1 VSSAQLLLSILLTD
15 ILPIFVVA
23 GVGFLLA
30 RHVSASAKAFS
41 SVTFNALAPC
51 LVFNLLVTASIS
63 VFDFGRMALFTI
75 LVIGVRGLLARIV
88 AIPLRLDRAALASF
102 LLVTMFSNSGNFGLP
117 VVLFAFG
124 REALTFA
131 TVYFV
136 TASVL
141 SYTLGVFVAASGRT
155 SAGQALLGIARV
167 PTIYAVLAAMLV
179 LALGVRLPLGVM
191 RPIEML
197 SDAALP
203 LMILIL
209 GMQLG
214 AVSRP
219 RHPAAVAAAVVLSL
233 LVSPALA
240 FVLAAAMTF
249 SGPAFQAGVLQA
261 SMPAAVVTTV
271 LALQFDLD
279 AEFPTAVVVVST
291 LLSPLTVTLLIA
303 YLRW

>member
-1 VSSAQLLLSILLTD
+1 MSSAQLLLSILLTD

-30 RHVSASAKAFS
+30 RRLSASPKAFS

-63 VFDFGRMALFTI
+63 VLDFGRMALFTV
-75 LVIGVRGLLARIV
+75 LVIGIRGLIARLV
-88 AIPLRLDRAALASF
+88 AIPLHLDRAALATF

-117 VVLFAFG
+117 VILFAFG
-124 REALTFA
+124 RDALTFA

-141 SYTLGVFVAASGRT
+141 SYTVGVFLAASGRT
-155 SAGQALLGIARV
+155 SAASALAGIAKV
-167 PTIYAVLAAMLV
+167 PTVYAVLAALIV
-179 LALGVRLPLGVM
+179 LGLGVTIPLGVM

-203 LMILIL
+203 MMILIL
-209 GMQLG
+209 GMQLQG
-214 AVSRP
+214 VIRP
-219 RHPAAVAAAVVLSL
+219 RHRAAVAAAVVLSL
-233 LVSPALA
+233 LVSPAIA

-279 AEFPTAVVVVST
+279 AEFPTAVVVLST
-291 LLSPLTVTLLIA
+291 LLSPVTVTLLIA
-303 YLRW
+303 YLRL